1 MDGWKQHSIPSAY
14 PEAMTAPLLSPQQP
28 RGAFPRSQQCCSA
41 HPNPTSHQNTLPGP
55 QGIWDHLLPPA
66 TLSPRHPGSI
76 PPCPGRESHCSQPLL
91 PLCQGTKRT
100 GIPGMEPFDSAEAGS
115 REPIPGG
122 ASHTQ
127 ILEKSRE
134 IWVSPLPGSSCI
146 PQGSAR
152 HLPVPKAVSS
162 VGRGISSTA
171 RTHGSWKFQGSRSSG
186 MATAASRQ
194 CRRDRAAAPAGSS
207 GMMDGVKW
215 SAGKGKRS
223 TPG

>member
-1 MDGWKQHSIPSAY
+1 
-14 PEAMTAPLLSPQQP
+14 
-28 RGAFPRSQQCCSA
+28 
-41 HPNPTSHQNTLPGP
+41 
-55 QGIWDHLLPPA
+55 
-66 TLSPRHPGSI
+66 
-76 PPCPGRESHCSQPLL
+76 
-91 PLCQGTKRT
+91 
-100 GIPGMEPFDSAEAGS
+100 MEPFDSAEAGS

-194 CRRDRAAAPAGSS
+194 CWRDRAAAPAGSS

-223 TPG
+223 TPGWREAPSRRDPMDHRECWQPHQPPHQGANGAAASHRPPVLPSPPAGKLRRNRSNFAAAAEPKAEVDFPEQGIPWAERAEGGSGI